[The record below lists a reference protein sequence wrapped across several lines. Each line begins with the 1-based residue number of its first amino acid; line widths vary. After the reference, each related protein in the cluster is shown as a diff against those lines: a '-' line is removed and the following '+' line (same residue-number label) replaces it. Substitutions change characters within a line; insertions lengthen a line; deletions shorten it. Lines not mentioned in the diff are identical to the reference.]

1 MKKSLIA
8 LAALAA
14 TSAFAQSTVTIS
26 GRMDALVRYT
36 AKVAPGAANY
46 SITEDGG
53 ANTIRFAVV
62 EDLGGGMRAVGDVG
76 MRFGIIDGLTQSS
89 GARPLFQGETRVGVA
104 GGFGTIKIGR
114 GLTAVQGPLGLSE
127 PFSGITAGAAR
138 YAPGFATDYAA
149 GGEARIDQA
158 VFYNSPNMGGI
169 NLGLSWSPKKLSSTT
184 ATSSPWALTT
194 TSTKTHLSL
203 YANYTAGPLS
213 VSAGHEQNRVG
224 DKMTPIWASYDAGVA
239 RIFAH
244 YNTVKGGTA
253 ADRTGVTFAAA
264 SSAITSGAM
273 GTATV
278 GVPANTAAGV
288 AANGEIKAY
297 GIGALIP
304 MGANSLRLGYS
315 TWNGNGSAG
324 QKDDTK
330 LAFGVRHDL
339 SKRTFLQANIASE
352 TRKNQTG
359 TRPDRDNTKQT
370 TWEAGVVHSF

>member
-76 MRFGIIDGLTQSS
+76 MRFGIIDGLTQSA

-127 PFSGITAGAAR
+127 PFAGITAGAAR

-169 NLGLSWSPKKLSSTT
+169 NLGLSWSPRKLSSTT
-184 ATSSPWALTT
+184 ATASPWTLTT

-203 YANYTAGPLS
+203 YANYAAGPLS
-213 VSAGHEQNRVG
+213 VSAGYEQNRVG
-224 DKMTPIWASYDAGVA
+224 DTMTPIWASYDAGVA

-244 YNTVKGGTA
+244 YNTIKGGTT
-253 ADRTGVTFAAA
+253 ADRNQVTFAATA
-264 SSAITSGAM
+264 SAVPSGLM
-273 GTATV
+273 G
-278 GVPANTAAGV
+278 AAAAPV
-288 AANGEIKAY
+288 AADGKIDAY

-315 TWNGNGSAG
+315 TWNGNGTAG